1 MMTRMR
7 SILVLL
13 AATATAAAI
22 AGTASAASGG
32 GATKPAPTP
41 FTTGVTITADPGTAI
56 TTDPTKAPAGARLAP
71 SPGSTCATCG
81 GGGGPVQGCAQAS
94 TGGGDGYGNSVHSYY
109 HWCWL
114 NGSISSNY
122 GWGDESACWGFCN
135 FLGWNYNFDFGNG
148 HQDKATFRDAS
159 VSVIGIGVHYDT
171 TASSCVAV
179 DGWGNAWG
187 C

>member
-13 AATATAAAI
+13 AATAVSAAI

-32 GATKPAPTP
+32 GATVPAPTP
-41 FTTGVTITADPGTAI
+41 LTTGITIVPDAGTTITTNPS
-56 TTDPTKAPAGARLAP
+56 KAPSGARLAP

-94 TGGGDGYGNSVHSYY
+94 TSGSDGFGNSVHAYY

-114 NGSISSNY
+114 NGSISNNY
-122 GWGDESACWGFCN
+122 GWGDEAACWGVCN
-135 FLGWNYNFDFGNG
+135 FEGWNYNFDFGNG
-148 HQDKATFRDAS
+148 HQGKATFRDAS
-159 VSVIGIGVHYDT
+159 VSFLGIGVHYDT
-171 TASSCVAV
+171 TAAACVAV